1 MNYKNWLVLPDTSS
15 NTKKTNKMNIK
26 YFTLNFSKIIRSV
39 SFLPFIIL
47 LFNIGNCIRITISFT
62 NEEHPK
68 ELPPLQPSSIYP
80 KRRKHNPEIS
90 VNRKGQTLSNY
101 KNKYMEQIKNNKYLN
116 TPPSNKL
123 KKSIDN
129 INEGKGIIIKNSSGD
144 GNYACLSTSRYIP
157 WSEII
162 ADDSNLTNSEDNT
175 DISSEEH
182 IDSITFDYSSDFI
195 IRSKYLDC
203 LNETNIE
210 ELHLNI
216 KDITECKIDG
226 VLCEMLLFILPS
238 GLDFGF
244 PNLNNENF
252 LEFIW
257 FLNDISCYSKY
268 DALETFYKNLLPFLY
283 SYVTYI
289 NRNMPEESREIFS
302 IHKKQLFPFI
312 AVLYDTIDLS
322 FDENTNEL
330 TLQKKKENRKTIL
343 FIQNIS
349 HMFKFRTDPETLNI
363 VQQDDY
369 ATQRNILTL
378 IFNSYEIYRIK
389 ISVDD
394 KYWAEG
400 TNPVIESNASE
411 KCLTISEIKNGFS
424 SIFFNMNLNQKR
436 SIKSVELERIV
447 LTIKDME
454 FLNDLKVLETLVI
467 VHCNLDCCMDFLW
480 LLPSSF
486 PKLKILGIIG
496 YTLKNNFFENINL
509 MNIRI
514 LNLSKCDYNDNPN
527 NLIVKKNKYLNSL
540 KMNSSCLNQKVFK
553 SMICSDLLIDLS
565 LRAVD
570 FTEIKVDKDCF
581 DRKKTFQFLD
591 LSECKFNDE
600 FLDYFLTDLKAK
612 KLNLEYFPDFQHL
625 IKILD
630 QESLHLSTEFLS
642 LSGNS
647 LYVDLYISVS
657 RFKVL
662 KRLKLSHMNY
672 MICNDFHPKFAFK
685 HQLNAIDLSKNRLN
699 KDSMIFLHQFNNLKE
714 LNLSNCNLETGYME
728 ILFTEHLS
736 NSLVELNISGNS
748 FVSSDFFKIVYLKNL
763 IRLTVSFDNQVFLNL
778 EDKYDIWKFKKLRTL
793 ILVQTNIEDLLYKSV
808 MTIKDIKIIEF
819 QNCKFE
825 DDVLSKNNN
834 LNPISVE
841 NIILINTKI
850 SNDDINVLRKFKI
863 NGINVSIK

>member
-216 KDITECKIDG
+216 KDITECKIDS

-289 NRNMPEESREIFS
+289 NSKMPEESREIFY
-302 IHKKQLFPFI
+302 IHKKQLFPFL
-312 AVLYDTIDLS
+312 AVLYDTIDLY

-330 TLQKKKENRKTIL
+330 TLQ
-343 FIQNIS
+343 
-349 HMFKFRTDPETLNI
+349 
-363 VQQDDY
+363 
-369 ATQRNILTL
+369 
-378 IFNSYEIYRIK
+378 
-389 ISVDD
+389 
-394 KYWAEG
+394 
-400 TNPVIESNASE
+400 
-411 KCLTISEIKNGFS
+411 
-424 SIFFNMNLNQKR
+424 
-436 SIKSVELERIV
+436 
-447 LTIKDME
+447 
-454 FLNDLKVLETLVI
+454 
-467 VHCNLDCCMDFLW
+467 
-480 LLPSSF
+480 
-486 PKLKILGIIG
+486 
-496 YTLKNNFFENINL
+496 
-509 MNIRI
+509 
-514 LNLSKCDYNDNPN
+514 
-527 NLIVKKNKYLNSL
+527 
-540 KMNSSCLNQKVFK
+540 
-553 SMICSDLLIDLS
+553 
-565 LRAVD
+565 
-570 FTEIKVDKDCF
+570 
-581 DRKKTFQFLD
+581 
-591 LSECKFNDE
+591 
-600 FLDYFLTDLKAK
+600 
-612 KLNLEYFPDFQHL
+612 
-625 IKILD
+625 
-630 QESLHLSTEFLS
+630 
-642 LSGNS
+642 
-647 LYVDLYISVS
+647 
-657 RFKVL
+657 
-662 KRLKLSHMNY
+662 
-672 MICNDFHPKFAFK
+672 
-685 HQLNAIDLSKNRLN
+685 
-699 KDSMIFLHQFNNLKE
+699 
-714 LNLSNCNLETGYME
+714 
-728 ILFTEHLS
+728 
-736 NSLVELNISGNS
+736 
-748 FVSSDFFKIVYLKNL
+748 
-763 IRLTVSFDNQVFLNL
+763 
-778 EDKYDIWKFKKLRTL
+778 
-793 ILVQTNIEDLLYKSV
+793 
-808 MTIKDIKIIEF
+808 
-819 QNCKFE
+819 
-825 DDVLSKNNN
+825 
-834 LNPISVE
+834 
-841 NIILINTKI
+841 
-850 SNDDINVLRKFKI
+850 
-863 NGINVSIK
+863 